1 MVVRR
6 RRVRENARVRM
17 NTPKERPAPGELH
30 LARGTYFASARVRN
44 VRCFGETQALSF
56 AGRDGSPARWTI
68 ILGENGVGKTTLLQ
82 VLALASSGGR
92 YDRYMFD
99 PWEFDGG
106 PGPPLEFSREARTP
120 GFVQATLHAAGK
132 SHDVEFTIGNEEL
145 HVSSPPIEPQPLVC
159 GYGAGRRLGVS
170 RLSRPKRSSRLKH
183 ASLFV
188 DAPLRNAE
196 EWLLGEDYAA
206 AKEGRPGGPAGKRL
220 ERLKELLTRLLPD
233 VADVRVGEPRR
244 WEPSVEFKTPYG
256 WVPLYGL
263 SLGYQSLVAWMVD
276 LAAAMFDRYEKHA
289 DPLAEPAI
297 VLVDEIDLHLHP
309 KWQRSLMGFLTER
322 FPNTQFIATAHS
334 PLVVQAAEDA
344 NVVLL
349 KREGDH
355 VVIESNP
362 ADVRNWRI
370 DQILTSDLYGLPTA
384 RPPRLDRL
392 IAERRAIL
400 TKSKVT
406 SADQKR
412 LRAVEKQIGEMPAGE
427 TPDEQR
433 AMALILRASKEL
445 APRGARKKP

>member
-1 MVVRR
+1 M
-6 RRVRENARVRM
+6 RV
-17 NTPKERPAPGELH
+17 K
-30 LARGTYFASARVRN
+30 N
-44 VRCFGETQALSF
+44 VRCFGEPQNLSLT
-56 AGRDGSPARWTI
+56 GQDGAPVRWTI

-82 VLALASSGGR
+82 MLAVASGGFR
-92 YDRYMFD
+92 YDRFMLD
-99 PWEFDGG
+99 PWEFEDG
-106 PGPPLEFSREARTP
+106 PGPPLEFSRGHGLK
-120 GFVQATLHAAGK
+120 GFVHAQLRAAGRA
-132 SHDVEFTIGNEEL
+132 HEVEFTVGDEEL
-145 HVSSPPIEPQPLVC
+145 HAGTPPLEPEPLVC
-159 GYGAGRRLGVS
+159 GYGAGRRLGAS
-170 RLSRPKRSSRLKH
+170 RLSRRKRSSRLRY
-183 ASLFV
+183 ASLFL

-206 AKEGRPGGPAGKRL
+206 AKEGREGGPAGRRL

-233 VADVRVGEPRR
+233 VEDVRVGEPHKR

-276 LAAAMFDRYEKHA
+276 LAAAMFDRYERHD

-309 KWQRSLMGFLTER
+309 KWQRDLMRFLTDR

-344 NVVLL
+344 NVVVL
-349 KREGDH
+349 KREADH
-355 VVIESNP
+355 VLIENNP

-384 RPPRLDRL
+384 RPPRLDKP

-400 TKSKVT
+400 TKPTVT
-406 SADQKR
+406 ATDRKR
-412 LRAVEKQIGEMPAGE
+412 LRLLEAQIGELPEGE

-433 AMALILRASKEL
+433 AMALILRASKDL
-445 APRGARKKP
+445 KPRVSRKKS

>member
-1 MVVRR
+1 M
-6 RRVRENARVRM
+6 
-17 NTPKERPAPGELH
+17 
-30 LARGTYFASARVRN
+30 YFASARVN
-44 VRCFGETQALSF
+44 GVRCFGEPQTLSLV
-56 AGRDGSPARWTI
+56 GRDGEPTRWTI

-82 VLALASSGGR
+82 ILALSSGGVH

-106 PGPPLEFSREARTP
+106 PAPPLEFAREP
-120 GFVQATLHAAGK
+120 GRNGSVQAEFRSAGRP
-132 SHDVEFTIGNEEL
+132 HPIEFTIGDDESEL
-145 HVSSPPIEPQPLVC
+145 RTPRVEPAPLVC
-159 GYGAGRRLGVS
+159 GYGAGRRLGAS
-170 RLSRPKRSSRLKH
+170 RLRRHKRSSRMLH
-183 ASLFV
+183 ASLFI

-206 AKEGRPGGPAGKRL
+206 AKEGTAGGPAAQRL
-220 ERLKELLTRLLPD
+220 ERLKELLIRLLPE
-233 VADVRVGEPRR
+233 VADVRVGKPHRR

-276 LAAAMFDRYEKHA
+276 LAASMFDRYEKHA

-309 KWQRSLMGFLTER
+309 RWQRDLMSLLTKR
-322 FPNTQFIATAHS
+322 FPNAQFIATAHS
-334 PLVVQAAEDA
+334 PLVVQAADEA

-355 VVIESNP
+355 VVIQNNP

-384 RPPRLDRL
+384 RPPRLDKL

-400 TKSKVT
+400 TKAKVST
-406 SADQKR
+406 ADRKR
-412 LRAVEKQIGEMPAGE
+412 LRQLERRIGEMPAGE

-433 AMALILRASKEL
+433 AMALILRASKGVEARAL
-445 APRGARKKP
+445 RKKS

>member
-1 MVVRR
+1 MKTRR
-6 RRVRENARVRM
+6 AQSE
-17 NTPKERPAPGELH
+17 PSGL
-30 LARGTYFASARVRN
+30 LATRGTYFASLRVKS
-44 VRCFGETQALSF
+44 VRCFSEPQTLTVT
-56 AGRDGSPARWTI
+56 GRDGAPARWTI

-82 VLALASSGGR
+82 LLAIASGGVQ
-92 YDRYMFD
+92 YDRYMFEHWD
-99 PWEFDGG
+99 FEDG
-106 PGPPLEFSREARTP
+106 PGPPIEFSRGPDGEGVVDADLVSAGERRTTHFAIHREGP
-120 GFVQATLHAAGK
+120 RPMAGP
-132 SHDVEFTIGNEEL
+132 SE
-145 HVSSPPIEPQPLVC
+145 SAPLVC
-159 GYGAGRRLGVS
+159 AYGAGRRLAAS
-170 RLSRPKRSSRLKH
+170 RLSHRRRSSRMQH

-206 AKEGRPGGPAGKRL
+206 AKVGSGGPASRRL
-220 ERLKELLTRLLPD
+220 ERLKALLTQLLPE
-233 VADVRVGEPRR
+233 VTDVRVGKEMR
-244 WEPSVEFKTPYG
+244 WGPSVEFKTPYG

-309 KWQRSLMGFLTER
+309 KWQRQLIGFLTER
-322 FPNTQFIATAHS
+322 FRNTQFIATAHS

-349 KREGDH
+349 KRQDDH
-355 VVIESNP
+355 VVIENNP
-362 ADVRNWRI
+362 ANIRNWRI

-384 RPPRLDRL
+384 RPPRLDEP

-400 TKSKVT
+400 TKPKLTVN
-406 SADQKR
+406 DRKR
-412 LRAVEKQIGEMPAGE
+412 LKTLDAQIGDMPSGE

-433 AMALILRASKEL
+433 AMDLILGVAKEL
-445 APRGARKKP
+445 EPRVAGKKH